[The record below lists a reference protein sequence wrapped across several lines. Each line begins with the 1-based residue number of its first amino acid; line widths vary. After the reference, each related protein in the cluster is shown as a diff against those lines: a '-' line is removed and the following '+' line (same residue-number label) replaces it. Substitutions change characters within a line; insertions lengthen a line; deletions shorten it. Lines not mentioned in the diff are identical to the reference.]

1 MPRGEIKMTT
11 TITNVTIDRV
21 LGRNG
26 YIEFKASD
34 ILENGGKFEFRTQ
47 EIKNLPVNEGVKY
60 QAPAV
65 QSAWSKVD
73 TVKNEIRLIKGD
85 KSIPKAKIE
94 SRINKLIHDK
104 TSSEIERRTLEMMIK
119 GADNFTVPVINETK
133 ITITT
138 IDNGDGTF
146 TSHASF
152 EKLYTDKDG
161 DICTTQFK
169 KVLFMDKVGKG
180 KIRITQEEVF
190 NATGIEKKAQLKMA
204 SDIISI
210 LNEWNDIK
218 LENSGRFEL
227 AFASF
232 QESVEK
238 KIAESCRFME
248 LYANGQI

>member
-1 MPRGEIKMTT
+1 MINTV
-11 TITNVTIDRV
+11 TNVTIDRI

-47 EIKNLPVNEGVKY
+47 EIKNLPVNEGIKY

-65 QSAWSKVD
+65 QNAWSKVE
-73 TVKNEIRLIKGD
+73 TVKNEIRVIKGD

-104 TSSEIERRTLEMMIK
+104 TGSELERRTLELMVK

-133 ITITT
+133 ITIHTV
-138 IDNGDGTF
+138 DNGDGTF

-161 DICTTQFK
+161 DVCTVQFK

-180 KIRITQEEVF
+180 KIRIIQEEVF
-190 NATGIEKKAQLKMA
+190 NATGTEKKNQLKLA
-204 SDIISI
+204 SDLIAI
-210 LNEWNDIK
+210 LNEWNDIR
-218 LENSGRFEL
+218 LENSGRFEETFK
-227 AFASF
+227 AF
-232 QESVEK
+232 QIVVEK

-248 LYANGQI
+248 LYANGLI

>member
-1 MPRGEIKMTT
+1 MINTV
-11 TITNVTIDRV
+11 TNVTIDRI

-47 EIKNLPVNEGVKY
+47 EIKNLPVNEGIKY

-65 QSAWSKVD
+65 QNAWSKVE
-73 TVKNEIRLIKGD
+73 TVKNEIRVIKGD

-104 TSSEIERRTLEMMIK
+104 TGSELERRTLELMVK

-133 ITITT
+133 ITIHTV
-138 IDNGDGTF
+138 DNGDGTF

-161 DICTTQFK
+161 DVCTVQFK

-190 NATGIEKKAQLKMA
+190 NATGTEKKNQLKLA
-204 SDIISI
+204 SDLIAI
-210 LNEWNDIK
+210 LNEWNDIR
-218 LENSGRFEL
+218 LENSGRFEETFK
-227 AFASF
+227 AF
-232 QESVEK
+232 QIVVEK

-248 LYANGQI
+248 LYANGLI